1 MPSRDVRLPDRRRS
15 VMPHVAVTT
24 AAALNAE
31 NSFHKLK
38 NVLLKIRQEP
48 ILNQRAVLPR
58 VIDARQEHP
67 ENSSQLET
75 DAGPLI
81 SVSEGEPQAPISD
94 PKLPEDKLS
103 PGYPPSY
110 SRRGASSGPKKHGSA
125 PLKRPSGGLVQS
137 SQSMKPP
144 SESRGPLPD
153 PPPNQPTAEIKS
165 VAEFWGPL
173 PTFNNNPPLNELTAE
188 TKPTTSFVPLSS
200 VPPVPPVPS
209 TNTKGGPISA
219 LPGGGFEA
227 FMKPSS

>member
-1 MPSRDVRLPDRRRS
+1 MPSRDVCLPDRRRS

-38 NVLLKIRQEP
+38 NVLLKIRQKP

-58 VIDARQEHP
+58 VIDAHQEHP

-75 DAGPLI
+75 DTGPLI
-81 SVSEGEPQAPISD
+81 SATEGEPQAPIPD
-94 PKLPEDKLS
+94 TKLPEDNLS
-103 PGYPPSY
+103 PGHSPSY
-110 SRRGASSGPKKHGSA
+110 SRRGASSGPKRHGPA
-125 PLKRPSGGLVQS
+125 PLRRPSGGMTQS
-137 SQSMKPP
+137 SQSTKPLN
-144 SESRGPLPD
+144 ESRGPLPD

-165 VAEFWGPL
+165 AAEFWGPL
-173 PTFNNNPPLNELTAE
+173 PSFNNNPPLNKLTAE
-188 TKPTTSFVPLSS
+188 IKPTTSFVPLSS
-200 VPPVPPVPS
+200 VPPVPPVPDP
-209 TNTKGGPISA
+209 NDKGGPISA